1 MSNNV
6 YEILLNIRKDSKLS
20 RKKLSDLS
28 GFKEPTIVSYE
39 KGLRRVSD
47 KYITF
52 ISLYF
57 NVSEDFIKGNI
68 EMKLIYD
75 PVKRVLL
82 MYKDIYNFNDDGM
95 IEIFHDKNLDYVE
108 TLRSFYYKSSLTVIE
123 KLEVSEILNIKPSS
137 FGWNK
142 MSDIYIKWN
151 MFFDSKEEHN
161 QFMKLV
167 LIQEEKGI
175 LLDSD
180 YYADMIKKRNLAKDN
195 YVPIQEPQKLEEKY
209 QKICDLLPYASD
221 KFLDDIHSKLK
232 SMKDIQSL

>member
-1 MSNNV
+1 MENNV
-6 YEILLNIRKDSKLS
+6 YEILLNIRKDNKLS

-57 NVSEDFIKGNI
+57 NVSEDFIRGNI
-68 EMKLIYD
+68 EMKLVYD
-75 PVKRVLL
+75 PLKRVLL

-108 TLRSFYYKSSLTVIE
+108 ILKSFYYKSSLNIIE
-123 KLEVSEILNIKPSS
+123 KLEISEILNIKPSS

-142 MSDIYIKWN
+142 SSNEYNKWN
-151 MFFDSKEEHN
+151 MFFNSKDEHK

-175 LLDSD
+175 LLDEN

-209 QKICDLLPYASD
+209 QKVIDLLPYSSD
-221 KFLDDIHSKLK
+221 KFLEDIYKKLK
-232 SMKDIQSL
+232 AMKDIQTL